1 LLEGLVQEPKV
12 LLEWLKLSDLALA
25 QKVDYEEKYGPQES
39 SDFVAFVAARAEL
52 SRIAWNSFASA
63 LRCDRGP
70 IAKTGLIWRPL
81 EEQTAQRLNDIL
93 QASPPTLLKR
103 DDFALGYL
111 SNSTTGLVDYFNA
124 CNEYRAIT
132 PELTA
137 ALTDLL
143 ATIGPDIEQALGHP
157 FRIGSTHQFQLRPS
171 QKPAFRHL
179 DHWPVSI
186 RKVFILPRGAGGKLG
201 TTWFRMRNGQE
212 IVLDTD
218 KPIWVIFENSVVWHA
233 PVSSEALRPTI
244 ELDLVPAAET
254 SFDPFYAGINGL
266 YPWFPTEEGLLEG
279 TRTAIKMSAGDQP
292 KRRGLFDRLTSRGS

>member
-1 LLEGLVQEPKV
+1 
-12 LLEWLKLSDLALA
+12 LEWLKLSDLALV
-25 QKVDYEEKYGPQES
+25 QKVDYEEKYGPEENP
-39 SDFVAFVAARAEL
+39 DFKAFVAARAQL
-52 SRIAWNSFASA
+52 SRVAWNSFASA

-81 EEQTAQRLNDIL
+81 DESTAARLNDIL
-93 QASPPTLLKR
+93 QASPTTPLRR

-111 SNSTTGLVDYFNA
+111 SNSTTELVEYFNA
-124 CNEYRAIT
+124 CNEYRGIT
-132 PELTA
+132 SELTA
-137 ALTDLL
+137 ALTELL
-143 ATIGPDIEQALGHP
+143 ATIGPEIEQALGHT

-179 DHWPVSI
+179 DNWPVSI
-186 RKVFILPRGAGGKLG
+186 RKVFILPQGAGRKLG

-244 ELDLVPAAET
+244 ELDLLPAAQT

-279 TRTAIKMSAGDQP
+279 TRTAVQMSVGNRQ
-292 KRRGLFDRLTSRGS
+292 KRKGLFDRLVRRGS